1 VPVRAA
7 DSVACGPA
15 TSLRCGAAT
24 RSQSQKGPPIGR
36 RPKSWE
42 ERAEEQIRLS
52 GPSRTEGDRR
62 LFRAVFVQEGK
73 WLRDRFSGT
82 ARRSQFTDSRAVA
95 FHETVTGILSLRT
108 AVRGANR
115 SRAPQS
121 TWHDECDLKAEG
133 ISSLGLERAMGE
145 VIRFVPKSELERARL
160 IREARAIYDGI
171 FPPDSAS
178 EQRDDI
184 KQ

>member
-1 VPVRAA
+1 MENG
-7 DSVACGPA
+7 CGTASPEPREEV
-15 TSLRCGAAT
+15 SSRIREPLLFT
-24 RSQSQKGPPIGR
+24 RQSQ
-36 RPKSWE
+36 
-42 ERAEEQIRLS
+42 
-52 GPSRTEGDRR
+52 
-62 LFRAVFVQEGK
+62 
-73 WLRDRFSGT
+73 
-82 ARRSQFTDSRAVA
+82 A
-95 FHETVTGILSLRT
+95 FYPCVP